1 MISLSEDSLPK
12 AIIVATSIAIGA
24 ASDSMDADWYIINLN
39 IIPNDNPFPKNLSKC
54 LIINCVNKTNTRIKS
69 ERTKGEI
76 NSLNI
81 YLFIIF
87 NYSIIKSIN
96 SIISVMLI
104 VLSEFISAKN
114 NL

>member
-1 MISLSEDSLPK
+1 
-12 AIIVATSIAIGA
+12 
-24 ASDSMDADWYIINLN
+24 MDADWYIINLN
-39 IIPNDNPFPKNLSKC
+39 ITPNDKPLPKNLSKC
-54 LIINCVNKTNTRIKS
+54 LIMNCVNKTNTRIKS
-69 ERTKGEI
+69 ERKKGEI